1 MRISKQLLYGFMYL
15 LVFSLIGLAVYRI
28 YFYVAPTCFDNIQNQ
43 KETAVDC
50 GGPCVSCIIKN
61 AQLEKNEVDIL
72 NAGDGKITL
81 LAKIKNPIDYSAVF
95 EYKIDVIGFGVS
107 LHSEIGTS
115 SVNPNGERYIVI
127 PGLALNSK
135 DVSRVVIE
143 VLDTK
148 WNEKADERLSNVKL
162 ENSGIVFTDDEIRIS
177 GMLTNNSLDL
187 TERARVTAILL
198 NDESVILSASA
209 VDVTN
214 IRPSG
219 EKSFTIFFPKISG
232 TEFNQELIQSAIF
245 TEIIRQQQ

>member
-15 LVFSLIGLAVYRI
+15 LVFSLVGLAVYRI
-28 YFYVAPTCFDNIQNQ
+28 YFYEAPTCFDNIQNQ

-50 GGPCVSCIIKN
+50 GGPCVSCVIKN

-95 EYKIDVIGFGVS
+95 EYKIDVIG
-107 LHSEIGTS
+107 
-115 SVNPNGERYIVI
+115 IVI

-148 WNEKADERLSNVKL
+148 WNEKADERLPNVKL

-198 NDESVILSASA
+198 NNESVILSASA